1 MLIFDRIKL
10 LLPGLALTAV
20 VSLVAQIGEKVELGL
35 FGHPWIEGLVLA
47 ILLGT
52 AYRSIFGL
60 PDKFDAGVTFSAKTI
75 LEVAIVLLG
84 ASISV
89 EALKGAGFYLVGG
102 IVLVVCLSLVVSYS
116 IGRILGLPARLAILV
131 ACGNSICGNSAI
143 AATAPVINADAEDVA
158 ASIAFTAVL
167 GVVFVLILPFLQ
179 HALGMSATQYGVFA
193 GLTVYAVPQVL
204 AATAPAGLVATQIG
218 TLVKLVRVLMLGP
231 VICTL
236 GLGARRQMA
245 RSHAA
250 RLQSNNVAFTGTGAT
265 TAEGAVA
272 GNGDI
277 TDERQDDAE
286 LAVKEGL
293 GAGVPLSK
301 LLPWFIVGFLAMM
314 TLRSMGML
322 PDAAVIPMQHVSS
335 ILTVMAMAALG
346 LSVDVRSVM
355 NAGGRVI
362 FAAKLSLVCLSLA
375 AFGLLAVLQIV

>member
-20 VSLVAQIGEKVELGL
+20 ISLVAQIGEKVELSL

-52 AYRSIFGL
+52 AWRSIFGL
-60 PDKFDAGVTFSAKTI
+60 PDKFDAGVNFSAKTI

-84 ASISV
+84 ASISI
-89 EALKGAGFYLVGG
+89 EALAGAGFYLVGG
-102 IVLVVCLSLVVSYS
+102 IVLVVCLSLAVSYI
-116 IGRILGLPARLAILV
+116 IGRALGLPVRLAILV

-143 AATAPVINADAEDVA
+143 AATAPVIEADAEDVA

-167 GVVFVLILPFLQ
+167 GVVFVLVLPFLQ

-231 VICTL
+231 VICAL

-245 RSHAA
+245 RNNAA
-250 RLQSNNVAFTGTGAT
+250 RAETVSVLPAGAGASAMT
-265 TAEGAVA
+265 LVNDGDSATA
-272 GNGDI
+272 D
-277 TDERQDDAE
+277 DRQNDGMQ
-286 LAVKEGL
+286 AVKAGRGVGL
-293 GAGVPLSK
+293 PISK

-314 TLRSMGML
+314 TLRSMGLL

-355 NAGGRVI
+355 NAGGRVV
-362 FAAKLSLVCLSLA
+362 FAAKLSLICLSLA
-375 AFGLLAVLQIV
+375 AFGLLAVLQIA

>member
-250 RLQSNNVAFTGTGAT
+250 RLQSNNLALTGTGAT

-314 TLRSMGML
+314 TLRSLGML

>member
-250 RLQSNNVAFTGTGAT
+250 RLQSDNLALTGTGAT

-314 TLRSMGML
+314 TLRSLGML

>member
-1 MLIFDRIKL
+1 MLIFDRIKR
-10 LLPGLALTAV
+10 LLPGLALTTV
-20 VSLVAQIGEKVELGL
+20 ISLVAQIGEKAELRL

-60 PDKFDAGVTFSAKTI
+60 PDKFDAGVNFSAKTI

-84 ASISV
+84 ASISIS
-89 EALKGAGFYLVGG
+89 ALAGAGFYLVGG
-102 IVLVVCLSLVVSYS
+102 IVLVVCLSLAVSYA
-116 IGRILGLPARLAILV
+116 IGRLLGLPKRLAILV

-143 AATAPVINADAEDVA
+143 AATAPVIEADADDVA

-167 GVVFVLILPFLQ
+167 GVIFVLILPFLQ
-179 HALGMSATQYGVFA
+179 AALGMTSTQYGIFA

-236 GLGARRQMA
+236 GLGARRMA
-245 RSHAA
+245 RKNSA
-250 RLQSNNVAFTGTGAT
+250 RDAGAST
-265 TAEGAVA
+265 
-272 GNGDI
+272 
-277 TDERQDDAE
+277 DDAGGADIADSADNADRGE
-286 LAVKEGL
+286 QAVKTGR
-293 GAGVPLSK
+293 GAGLPISK
-301 LLPWFIVGFLAMM
+301 LLPWFIIGFLVMM
-314 TLRSMGML
+314 ALRSMDLL

-346 LSVDVRSVM
+346 LSVDVRNVM
-355 NAGGRVI
+355 NAGGRVV
-362 FAAKLSLVCLSLA
+362 FAAKLSLVCLSMA
-375 AFGLLAVLQIV
+375 AFGLLAILQIA

>member
-116 IGRILGLPARLAILV
+116 IGRALGLPARLAILV

-250 RLQSNNVAFTGTGAT
+250 RMQSNNVAFTGTGAT

-314 TLRSMGML
+314 TLRSIGML

>member
-250 RLQSNNVAFTGTGAT
+250 RLQSDNLALTGTGAT

-314 TLRSMGML
+314 TLRSIGML

>member
-1 MLIFDRIKL
+1 
-10 LLPGLALTAV
+10 
-20 VSLVAQIGEKVELGL
+20 
-35 FGHPWIEGLVLA
+35 
-47 ILLGT
+47 
-52 AYRSIFGL
+52 
-60 PDKFDAGVTFSAKTI
+60 
-75 LEVAIVLLG
+75 
-84 ASISV
+84 
-89 EALKGAGFYLVGG
+89 
-102 IVLVVCLSLVVSYS
+102 VLVVCLSLVVSYS

-143 AATAPVINADAEDVA
+143 VATAPVINADAEDVA

-245 RSHAA
+245 RSYAA

-286 LAVKEGL
+286 LAVKTGL

-314 TLRSMGML
+314 TLRSIGML
-322 PDAAVIPMQHVSS
+322 PDVAVIPMQHVSS

>member
-250 RLQSNNVAFTGTGAT
+250 RLQSDNLALTGTGAT
-265 TAEGAVA
+265 TAEWAVA

-314 TLRSMGML
+314 TLRSIGML